1 MKSVTY
7 YSFND
12 VNTVGLNFNS
22 RESQEAPLMVNCCG
36 RTHIIYPF
44 TTYNGIGRDDYYLMY
59 LREGKLKTLIGDV
72 ECIATPGDFI
82 IFPPHYKY
90 KYTFAAGNSLVYYFV
105 HFTGSEAERYLKK
118 LFGDNFPCLLHAG
131 DSDAAIDSFSR
142 MFDAYGKDVE
152 ICDTVSAAE
161 LSNVLL
167 SLMRANRLGEK
178 PSPLSRSISY
188 MRASYTEE
196 IRIPELAAMEGLSVS
211 RYNTV
216 FKQIKGISPV
226 QYITELRM
234 QHACSLL
241 TSTDLSVKKIGEMVG
256 YSDNHFFSKIFKSRF
271 GVSPK
276 EYRSNS

>member
-1 MKSVTY
+1 
-7 YSFND
+7 
-12 VNTVGLNFNS
+12 
-22 RESQEAPLMVNCCG
+22 MVNCCG

-152 ICDTVSAAE
+152 ICDTVSAVSNCFTALVYHVPSV
-161 LSNVLL
+161 LS
-167 SLMRANRLGEK
+167 SGFFKKMR
-178 PSPLSRSISY
+178 
-188 MRASYTEE
+188 
-196 IRIPELAAMEGLSVS
+196 
-211 RYNTV
+211 
-216 FKQIKGISPV
+216 
-226 QYITELRM
+226 
-234 QHACSLL
+234 
-241 TSTDLSVKKIGEMVG
+241 
-256 YSDNHFFSKIFKSRF
+256 FFSKRAAFGKNFFLFLAFFVHKILDFKIM
-271 GVSPK
+271 V
-276 EYRSNS
+276 